1 MAFGSNFD
9 SPLQI
14 RNGTVAVSG
23 SSSPLDPDMELMF
36 RAVALQQEKRVA
48 CGKVNPSIKW
58 SGEVDNQVGLEPGE
72 AVALGTETYRV
83 TTDHPEHPA
92 FATFT
97 WAQTVTLK

>member
-9 SPLQI
+9 PRPQI
-14 RNGTVAVSG
+14 GNGTVAVSG

-36 RAVALQQEKRVA
+36 RAVALQQEERVA
-48 CGKVNPSIKW
+48 CGEVSRATKW
-58 SGEVDNQVGLEPGE
+58 SGKVDNDAGLETGE

-83 TTDHPEHPA
+83 TTDDPAHPA

-97 WAQTVTLK
+97 WAQTVTLE